1 MSSTSNTTTCSNNV
15 VDDNC
20 RPSSSSM
27 TNMMTTANTN
37 NNDQQQQ
44 KCLNRHSFSIHI
56 EDEKANRTATILN
69 NADINYSDND
79 GQPQPNASSSLLND
93 FGLSGATPSLSS
105 PLSLSSATLPL
116 MNYSQQ
122 NKMATGTQEIYINMQ
137 SGLIKDSIKL
147 DPTELTLKTLKEYA
161 CNFIDRKFPD
171 HGLNRLTERL
181 LLFRHDYNSKNLL
194 VPINV
199 VSEITEGSLIEIVV
213 SANPPSDTV
222 QIRRHSLS
230 IHSYK
235 SPTFC
240 DFCGEMLLG
249 LFHQGLKCEGCGLNY
264 HKRCAYKLPNN
275 CSYGRRRR
283 SSTYLPQPQSQTP
296 QQHSPNSATP
306 TTPICPS
313 SPSLGYVSQLS
324 SIMTI
329 ADNQSINDIERT
341 ASGSGSSLFAN
352 DVKFLSA
359 STSPIRERCRQL
371 SNSTICSNQST
382 STTGMITT
390 GSALSSS
397 LDSGSGGGGGGLNG
411 TISVSGRPVW
421 VDRKLADR
429 IRVPHT
435 FVVHTYAIPTV
446 CQYCRKLLKGIYRQ
460 GYQCKDC
467 KFNTHK
473 KCMEKVAAD
482 CAGEAPKEWD
492 DQEPSSTA
500 TMNNNNSQS
509 NHQMDDLLLDSNQ
522 LDSDSED
529 QQHST
534 KTIDIS
540 NNRSS
545 NKPNKYD
552 SNDDSI
558 NVHQHNHDNKQRNN
572 NDDNDDDDDNNH
584 CQQQQTNSGSD
595 DDNQKINRIV
605 SETSSS
611 NIPLMRI
618 VQSVKHI
625 KRRSSKVLK
634 EGWLIHFTDKDRT
647 KRSHYW
653 RLDTKGITM
662 FQNATKPNY
671 YKTIPLQDILHID
684 SGKNDSSTT
693 LDYKFELKTQNV
705 TYYVCE
711 PESTENERS
720 QSSRSWEL
728 AIRQGLM
735 PVLSPPSETG
745 GSRIVADDSS
755 KQQQSRHSNQTVA
768 VASSDNDDN
777 DNNCDIS
784 QQYQIIIDEMLG
796 AGQFG
801 TVYGGVHRTSRRE
814 VAIKVIDKRR
824 FPTKQEAQ
832 LKNEVSILQT
842 ISHPGVVHLEK
853 MFENS
858 ERIFVIMEK
867 LNGDMLEMI
876 LGGENGRLNERVT
889 KFLIYQILVALRY
902 LHAQNICHCDLKPEN
917 VLLSS
922 NSSFPQVKLCDF
934 GFARII
940 GEKSFRRSVVGTP
953 AYLAPEVLRNKGY
966 NRSLDMWSVGVI
978 IYVSLSGTFP
988 FNEEE
993 DIQDQITNAA
1003 FMYPPDIWRDISPKA
1018 IDLIAN
1024 LLQVKSRKRYTV
1036 DKSLAHQWLDDYY
1049 VWCDLRRLES
1059 QTSKRW
1065 LTHESDE
1072 ERWEQY
1078 RIKHKLAEN
1087 DFGPIITAPKYNDH
1101 DHDDDVDTPNEEEN
1115 RDKFITINNTDSF
1128 RRCTNYNNNNN
1139 DNLHHPQHNNKSN
1152 NNGHNGHG
1160 QFNHHHNNAIII
1172 NNNNNNESTANLQQI
1187 FNNKNH
1193 KSHTTSRL

>member
-161 CNFIDRKFPD
+161 CNFIDR
-171 HGLNRLTERL
+171 
-181 LLFRHDYNSKNLL
+181 
-194 VPINV
+194 
-199 VSEITEGSLIEIVV
+199 
-213 SANPPSDTV
+213 
-222 QIRRHSLS
+222 
-230 IHSYK
+230 
-235 SPTFC
+235 
-240 DFCGEMLLG
+240 
-249 LFHQGLKCEGCGLNY
+249 
-264 HKRCAYKLPNN
+264 
-275 CSYGRRRR
+275 
-283 SSTYLPQPQSQTP
+283 
-296 QQHSPNSATP
+296 
-306 TTPICPS
+306 
-313 SPSLGYVSQLS
+313 
-324 SIMTI
+324 
-329 ADNQSINDIERT
+329 
-341 ASGSGSSLFAN
+341 
-352 DVKFLSA
+352 KFLSA